1 MVRSKV
7 GRIHRTRRSLQ
18 VAAVQEAQGRHMTQ
32 MGQQPVEAVEL
43 VEELQDM
50 LAVDLEEVHQ
60 DMHRSLQEAAEE
72 RQGHRTTRMDQL
84 PVVAVVDLEQQAV
97 DLEERQVHHQT
108 NSMEVH
114 PVVGLQ
120 VVAGREGRRHS
131 FRKDHV
137 PAGVPQ
143 PVELRGREHRE
154 MDLLEEREVEGRHP
168 LGLDWHHSCRYYF
181 PYYPCR
187 PSRS

>member
-18 VAAVQEAQGRHMTQ
+18 VAAVQEEQGRHMKQ
-32 MGQQPVEAVEL
+32 MGQQPVEAADL

-50 LAVDLEEVHQ
+50 LAVDLEVHQ
-60 DMHRSLQEAAEE
+60 DMPRSLQEAAEE
-72 RQGHRTTRMDQL
+72 RQGHHTTRMDQL
-84 PVVAVVDLEQQAV
+84 REVAVVDLEQQVV

-108 NSMEVH
+108 NSMEVN
-114 PVVGLQ
+114 PVAGLQ

-143 PVELRGREHRE
+143 LVEPRERELRE
-154 MDLLEEREVEGRHP
+154 MDLLVEREVEGRHP
-168 LGLDWHHSCRYYF
+168 LGLD
-181 PYYPCR
+181 
-187 PSRS
+187 